1 MSMILGLCQI
11 QVTYYSDTL
20 LDEYVK
26 GKGEWKAK
34 TTIEVN
40 VFREM

>member
-1 MSMILGLCQI
+1 MAPAILFTVL
-11 QVTYYSDTL
+11 VYRRLL

-26 GKGEWKAK
+26 GKGEWKTK

-40 VFREM
+40 VFREI